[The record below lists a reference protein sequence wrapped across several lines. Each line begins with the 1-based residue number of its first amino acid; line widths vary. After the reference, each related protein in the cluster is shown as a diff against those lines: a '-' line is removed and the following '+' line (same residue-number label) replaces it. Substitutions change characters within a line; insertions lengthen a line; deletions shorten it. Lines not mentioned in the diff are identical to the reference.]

1 LYICVYVEWYQQT
14 KLLLKPWLIGRTT
27 HEAKVFYFME
37 LIRARFATDE
47 ETKSFYKFLNSKQND
62 KNDFTKKWLK
72 TNGVKFID
80 LHQRFYDEFNQY
92 NKDKAWEKHSLMWN
106 KWNED
111 AKYFE
116 RRKREIG
123 RCVRGRSEGLYQLG
137 SKLMIGCTNFFEKGF
152 EHTKIYEPIN
162 EPIYQ
167 DFDVEL
173 STNYLND
180 LKTFYELPKEL
191 KQSILVDFLLINN
204 IKLLANVEGKL
215 SITTSVR
222 EKSSKREDLF
232 KSFLEE
238 KFIKLYHQKIIIAK
252 FTDTTKTHFIPD
264 FIGVTENSI
273 YLIEQKKNAGLIN
286 QEQTQR
292 YLLALGYI
300 KKETKSDKVLK
311 LLYLVEEGTNDL
323 YNNILNFK
331 NINDYEFN

>member
-1 LYICVYVEWYQQT
+1 
-14 KLLLKPWLIGRTT
+14 
-27 HEAKVFYFME
+27 ME

-72 TNGVKFID
+72 TNGSKFIE
-80 LHQRFYDEFNQY
+80 LHQRFYDEFNQSA
-92 NKDKAWEKHSLMWN
+92 KDKAWDKHYERWN

-111 AKYFE
+111 VNYFE

-123 RCVRGRSEGLYQLG
+123 RCICGRSEGLYQVG
-137 SKLMIGCTNFFEKGF
+137 SILMIGCSNYREQGYN
-152 EHTKIYEPIN
+152 HTKIYEPVN

-167 DFDVEL
+167 DVDVKL
-173 STNYLND
+173 SANYLND
-180 LKTFYELPKEL
+180 IKIFYELPKEL
-191 KQSILVDFLLINN
+191 KQSILVDYLLVNN
-204 IKLLANVEGKL
+204 IELLTNVEQKL
-215 SITTSVR
+215 SVTNGVR
-222 EKSSKREDLF
+222 EKSKKREDLF

-238 KFIKLYHQKIIIAK
+238 KFVKLYHQKIIIAK

-264 FIGVTENSI
+264 FIGVTDNSI

-292 YLLALGYI
+292 YLLALEYI
-300 KKETKSDKVLK
+300 KKETKSDKDLK
-311 LLYLVEEGTNDL
+311 LLYLVEEGANDL